1 MAVTGIIFVLF
12 VLAHMYGNL
21 KLFAGEASF
30 NEYSEGL
37 RTLGE
42 PELPRHGFLTIME
55 IVLGISVVL
64 HVYSAILLW
73 KRAKTARP
81 QRYQVFRPVQQSLSS
96 KWMRWGGVFLALFII
111 WHLLEFTLV
120 RINVGSGGQA
130 DAITQ
135 NPYRLV
141 VHTFDTWW
149 MTIIY
154 LIAMFA
160 LFMHLNHGIW
170 SASQTLGWTST
181 PAARVKAKTVA
192 MVIALIVSIGF
203 SICPFFVLVGVID

>member
-21 KLFAGEASF
+21 RMFGGEAAF

-37 RTLGE
+37 RTIGE

-55 IVLGISVVL
+55 IVLGVSVVL
-64 HVYSAILLW
+64 HIYSAVKLW
-73 KRAKTARP
+73 MRADHARP
-81 QRYQVFRPVQQSLSS
+81 QRYAKFRPVQQSLSS

-120 RINVGSGGQA
+120 RINVGSGGQG

-135 NPYRLV
+135 NPYQLV

-170 SASQTLGWTST
+170 SASQTLGWTNT
-181 PAARVKAKTVA
+181 PSARTKAKTVA
-192 MVIALIVSIGF
+192 LVVALVVSVGF
-203 SICPFFVLVGVID
+203 SICPFFVLVGVIG